1 MNEQNAAIQ
10 SENEEL
16 IIANKR
22 VTLAVTILC
31 TIISLA
37 YVLEVLKGARTW
49 GYVLIVIALAY
60 IPVIAAQVMLR
71 QNPASERIKQVVGIG
86 YALMYAFVLI
96 TSENPLVFT
105 YCLPMLIVI
114 TLYNNRGYII
124 RIGIGVITINLIA
137 IVYQMSTGV
146 LTDTAVAE
154 IQGILTVVTVIYLIL
169 VSNTNAYLQTVRTE
183 RMAREHAKTET
194 LLEDVLMISGRVT
207 ETSGSLS
214 EEMTILKES
223 IDQTL
228 DSMEQV
234 TQGTNESANAAQDQL
249 AQTNEISNHI
259 NDVEASAKTITDN
272 VGVTAEA
279 VATGQENIK
288 RMNKLTVTVDTAGKD
303 VANALDS
310 FRQTAA
316 EMNSITDIIT
326 SVASQTSLLALNASI
341 EAARAGDAGRGFA
354 VVATEIS
361 NLAGQ
366 TTSATEN
373 ITGLIN
379 QVTSQVGAMVET
391 IENLLKAGEEE
402 SKCAAETADSF
413 DKISASVEA
422 IEKHS
427 KELDDIV
434 DRLSKANEEI
444 VNSISTASAVTEEV
458 TAHATETLD
467 TSKKNQQIVTHINS
481 LVENLSEDAE
491 KLKANL

>member
-1 MNEQNAAIQ
+1 MDEQKVNVTAD
-10 SENEEL
+10 NEEL
-16 IIANKR
+16 AEANKK

-37 YVLEVLKGARTW
+37 YVAEVIKGARTW
-49 GYVLIVIALAY
+49 GYVLIVVALAA
-60 IPVIAAQVMLR
+60 IPVVGGQVLCKI
-71 QNPASERIKQVVGIG
+71 NPASPRTKQVIGIG
-86 YALMYAFVLI
+86 YAAMYAFVLF
-96 TSENPLVFT
+96 TTDNPLVFT
-105 YCLPMLIVI
+105 YCLPMLVII
-114 TLYNNRGYII
+114 TLYSETGYIL
-124 RIGIGVITINLIA
+124 RIGIGVITVNVISIIIQITSGSSDSA
-137 IVYQMSTGV
+137 TM
-146 LTDTAVAE
+146 E
-154 IQGILTVVTVIYLIL
+154 IQAFLIVVTVIYLVM
-169 VSNTNAYLQTVRTE
+169 VSRTNHYFQTKRTE
-183 RMAREHAKTET
+183 RMAGEQKKIET

-207 ETSGSLS
+207 ETTETLAG
-214 EEMTILKES
+214 EMETLKTS

-234 TQGTNESANAAQDQL
+234 TQGTNESANAAQSQL
-249 AQTNEISNHI
+249 QQTTEISAHI
-259 NDVEASAKTITDN
+259 NEVESSAETITEN
-272 VGVTAEA
+272 VQTTSEA
-279 VATGQENIK
+279 ISTGQDIIK
-288 RMNKLTVTVDTAGKD
+288 RMNNLTKEVDTAGKD
-303 VANALDS
+303 VANALDT

-341 EAARAGDAGRGFA
+341 EAARAGEAGRGFA

-402 SKCAAETADSF
+402 SKCAVETAESF
-413 DKISASVEA
+413 DKISESVSA
-422 IEKHS
+422 IENHT
-427 KELDDIV
+427 KELDTIV
-434 DRLSKANEEI
+434 DRLMAANEQI

-458 TAHATETLD
+458 TAHATETFD
-467 TSKKNQQIVTHINS
+467 VSRRNQEIVTHIND
-481 LVENLSEDAE
+481 LVLNLSSDAD

>member
-1 MNEQNAAIQ
+1 MNEKNINIE
-10 SENEEL
+10 SEDQEL

-22 VTLAVTILC
+22 VTLALG
-31 TIISLA
+31 IICSIITLA
-37 YVLEVLKGARTW
+37 YILEVVKGTRTV
-49 GYVLIVIALAY
+49 GYVLVVAALAF
-60 IPVIAAQVMLR
+60 IPVILCNVVIRKVPTSRL
-71 QNPASERIKQVVGIG
+71 IKQISGIG
-86 YALMYAFVLI
+86 YAIMYAFVLL
-96 TSENPLVFT
+96 TSDNPLVFT
-105 YCLPMLIVI
+105 YVIPMLIII
-114 TLYNNRGYII
+114 TLYDDVKYIM
-124 RIGIGVITINLIA
+124 RIGIGTIVVNLASVINQFLQGT
-137 IVYQMSTGV
+137 V
-146 LTDTAVAE
+146 TDTAVVE
-154 IQGILTVVTVIYLIL
+154 IQALLTIMIIIYLIW
-169 VSNTNAYLQTVRTE
+169 VSRTNHLFQQIRTE
-183 RMAREHAKTET
+183 KMAKEHAKTEE

-259 NDVEASAKTITDN
+259 NDVEASARTITDN
-272 VGVTAEA
+272 VGVTADA

-288 RMNKLTVTVDTAGKD
+288 RMNKLTTTVDTAGKD

-341 EAARAGDAGRGFA
+341 EAARAGDAGKGFA

-413 DKISASVEA
+413 EKISASVEA

-467 TSKKNQQIVTHINS
+467 TSKKNQQIVGHINS

>member
-1 MNEQNAAIQ
+1 MNEQNITIESDDQ
-10 SENEEL
+10 EL
-16 IIANKR
+16 IVANKR
-22 VTLAVTILC
+22 VTLALTIIC
-31 TIISLA
+31 TIITLA
-37 YVLEVLKGARTW
+37 YVLEVVKGTRTI
-49 GYVLIVIALAY
+49 GYVLIVAALAY
-60 IPVIAAQVMLR
+60 IPVIACQIFIRRDPTTRL
-71 QNPASERIKQVVGIG
+71 IKQITGVG
-86 YALMYAFVLI
+86 YAIMYAFVLL
-96 TSENPLVFT
+96 TSDNPLVFT
-105 YCLPMLIVI
+105 YVIPMLIII
-114 TLYNNRGYII
+114 TLYDDVKYIM
-124 RIGIGVITINLIA
+124 RIGIGVIIVNIASVINQFLQGQ
-137 IVYQMSTGV
+137 V
-146 LTDTAVAE
+146 TDTAVVE
-154 IQGILTVVTVIYLIL
+154 IQALLTIMIIIYLIW
-169 VSNTNAYLQTVRTE
+169 VSRTNHLFQLIRTE
-183 RMAREHAKTET
+183 RMAKEHAKTEK

-214 EEMTILKES
+214 DEMTVLKES

-259 NDVEASAKTITDN
+259 NDVETSAKTITDN

-288 RMNKLTVTVDTAGKD
+288 RMNKLTETVDTAGKD

-391 IENLLKAGEEE
+391 IENLLRAGEEE
-402 SKCAAETADSF
+402 SKCATETAESF
-413 DKISASVEA
+413 DKISSSVEA